1 MNGGFVHVFA
11 GPTISPDEVRE
22 ILPGAEVHPP
32 VRHGDLLALHAAPGD
47 TVAVIDGVFFRTG
60 AIRHK
65 ELLHLLQ
72 QGVTVWGASSMGALR
87 AAELHPFGMRG
98 VGLVYRLY
106 SSGVVTGDDEVAVLH
121 AEADDGHR
129 QLSEA
134 LVNLRLGLRRARR
147 EGLLALADELAVLDA
162 LRARPFGERSVGLV
176 RNLLAERWPGDTDR
190 AAAAAAAVGAVNAK
204 RADAERLLHRLA
216 EPPSPSPGSRS
227 SGAGPGT
234 TPMPMTS
241 FLLRWLR
248 STPAAGPEGCRVSD
262 LAALSAIQTF
272 SPDYP
277 PLHRDV
283 VLRELVRCEVGDAAA
298 TGPTGDVAARA
309 VEAAVAR
316 GLARSRGVLPEPFAA
331 WLGPGEEGLEPDEA
345 LLRALSRSFR
355 WTPNVRVAEPII
367 DVLRTWPVWEQA
379 REVVARADACN
390 ARLERIKPSY
400 NPHYIA
406 DAKLRAWVLRR
417 WGLPGPEHLPT
428 ALWDRG
434 FGSLA
439 DLRGR
444 AAPFVP
450 LATVEVVD
458 ELRIAGAVSPPTPRP
473 EPVRGGWRGQR

>member
-1 MNGGFVHVFA
+1 MTGGSVHVFA
-11 GPTISPDEVRE
+11 GPTIGPDEVRE

-32 VRHGDLLALHAAPGD
+32 VRHGDLLALHAQPGD

-72 QGVTVWGASSMGALR
+72 GGVTVWGASSMGALR
-87 AAELHPFGMRG
+87 AAELHPFGMQG

-106 SSGVVTGDDEVAVLH
+106 AAGVVTGDDEVAVLH
-121 AEADDGHR
+121 AEAEDGHR

-134 LVNLRLGLRRARR
+134 LVNLRLGVRQARR
-147 EGLLALADELAVLDA
+147 EGLLAAADEQAVLDA
-162 LRARPFGERSVGLV
+162 LRSRPFGERSVGLV
-176 RNLLAERWPGDTDR
+176 RSLLTERWHGDTGR
-190 AAAAAAAVGAVNAK
+190 AAAAAAAVGAVNVK

-216 EPPSPSPGSRS
+216 APPSRSPESRS
-227 SGAGPGT
+227 SGAEPGMAT
-234 TPMPMTS
+234 MPMTS

-248 STPAAGPEGCRVSD
+248 STPAAGPAGGGVSD

-298 TGPTGDVAARA
+298 TGPTGAVAARA

-316 GLARSRGVLPEPFAA
+316 GLARSGDALPEPFAA
-331 WLGPGEEGLEPDEA
+331 WLGPGEEELEPDEA
-345 LLRALSRSFR
+345 LLRALARSFR

-367 DVLRTWPVWEQA
+367 EVLRTWPVWEQA

-406 DAKLRAWVLRR
+406 DAKLQAWLLRQWDLTGSER
-417 WGLPGPEHLPT
+417 LPT

-434 FGSLA
+434 FGSLT
-439 DLRGR
+439 DFRGR
-444 AAPFVP
+444 AAIFVP
-450 LATVEVVD
+450 LATVESVD
-458 ELRIAGAVSPPTPRP
+458 DLRIAGAVSPSTPRP

>member
-1 MNGGFVHVFA
+1 MSGAAVHVFA
-11 GPTISPDEVRE
+11 GPTIGPDEVRRL
-22 ILPGAEVHPP
+22 LPRAEVHPP
-32 VRHGDLLALHAAPGD
+32 VRHGDLLALHTSPGD

-72 QGVTVWGASSMGALR
+72 GGVNVWGASSMGALR
-87 AAELHPFGMRG
+87 AAELRPFGMRG

-106 SSGVVTGDDEVAVLH
+106 ASGVVTGDDEVAVLH

-147 EGLLALADELAVLDA
+147 QGLLTAADEQALLDQI
-162 LRARPFGERSVGLV
+162 RARPFGERSVGLV
-176 RNLLAERWPGDTDR
+176 RSLLADRWPGEAAR
-190 AAAAAAAVGAVNAK
+190 AAGAATAVAAGNAK
-204 RADAERLLHRLA
+204 RADAELLLQRLA
-216 EPPSPSPGSRS
+216 RSAPPGPLASPS
-227 SGAGPGT
+227 GPA
-234 TPMPMTS
+234 PAEVPMTS
-241 FLLRWLR
+241 FLLRWIR
-248 STPAAGPEGCRVSD
+248 SAPSGEAGGARASD

-283 VLRELVRCEVGDAAA
+283 VLRELVRCEVGPAAA
-298 TGPTGDVAARA
+298 IGSDGDVAARA
-309 VEAAVAR
+309 IGAAVGR
-316 GLARSRGVLPEPFAA
+316 GLVGPGGGLPEPFTA
-331 WLGPGEEGLEPDEA
+331 WLGPGEEALDPDEA
-345 LLRALSRSFR
+345 LVRALVRSFR

-367 DVLRTWPVWEQA
+367 EVLRTWPVWEQA
-379 REVVARADACN
+379 RDVVARAAACN
-390 ARLERIKPSY
+390 TRLEQIKPSY

-406 DAKLRAWVLRR
+406 DAKLRRWLIGR
-417 WGLPGPEHLPT
+417 WGLPGPDHLAT

-444 AAPFVP
+444 AAEFVP
-450 LATVEVVD
+450 LATVETVD
-458 ELRIAGAVSPPTPRP
+458 DLRIAGTRRREPAAGGRHGTP
-473 EPVRGGWRGQR
+473 

>member
-1 MNGGFVHVFA
+1 MSGAAVHVFA
-11 GPTISPDEVRE
+11 GPTIGPDEVRRM
-22 ILPGAEVHPP
+22 LPGAEVHPP
-32 VRHGDLLALHAAPGD
+32 VRHGDLLALHTAPGD

-72 QGVTVWGASSMGALR
+72 HGVSVWGASSMGALR

-98 VGLVYRLY
+98 VGMVYRLY
-106 SSGVVTGDDEVAVLH
+106 ASGVVTGDDEVAVLH
-121 AEADDGHR
+121 AEAEDGHR

-147 EGLLALADELAVLDA
+147 QRLLTAADEHWVLDG
-162 LRARPFGERSVGLV
+162 LRARPFGERRPGLV
-176 RNLLAERWPGDTDR
+176 RALLVERWSGDDAR
-190 AAAAAAAVGAVNAK
+190 AAEVAAAVAATNAK
-204 RADAERLLHRLA
+204 RADAELLLLRLA
-216 EPPSPSPGSRS
+216 S
-227 SGAGPGT
+227 SGQSVSGPAPAGPAPSSVPGPVPT
-234 TPMPMTS
+234 TS

-248 STPAAGPEGCRVSD
+248 STPSGAPVGAGGGRVSD
-262 LAALSAIQTF
+262 LATLSAVQTF

-283 VLRELVRCEVGDAAA
+283 VLRELVRCEIGPTAAA
-298 TGPTGDVAARA
+298 GPSVDVAAQA
-309 VEAAVAR
+309 VAAAVAR
-316 GLARSRGVLPEPFAA
+316 GLVGPGGGLPDVFTA
-331 WLGPGEEGLEPDEA
+331 WLGPGEEALAPDEA
-345 LLRALSRSFR
+345 LVRALVRSFR

-367 DVLRTWPVWEQA
+367 DVLRTWPVWDQA

-406 DAKLRAWVLRR
+406 DAKLRAWLIGR
-417 WGLPGPEHLPT
+417 WGLAGPDQLAT

-444 AAPFVP
+444 AAAFVP

-458 ELRIAGAVSPPTPRP
+458 DLRIVGARP
-473 EPVRGGWRGQR
+473 EPATGRRHGTP